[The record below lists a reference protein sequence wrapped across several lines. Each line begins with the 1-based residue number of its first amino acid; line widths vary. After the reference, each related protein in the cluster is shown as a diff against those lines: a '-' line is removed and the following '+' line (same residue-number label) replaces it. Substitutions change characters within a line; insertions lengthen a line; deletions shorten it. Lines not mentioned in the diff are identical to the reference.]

1 MVTLIHIPKGNGKL
15 FIMATTPVHIQI
27 PKCHKIY
34 RKHTIL
40 FSVHSLSTWKSFD
53 NIFFSLHFTL
63 KAVSSSVA
71 QTQTKFFS
79 LPFWQTLFFYEI
91 RRQSRLHRSV
101 SSTFSISYIFPK
113 DNLSTS
119 GLMLR
124 TLRILR
130 YEQQQQNSYSCILSV
145 PVTPSFGSMLF
156 GWLAP
161 SNRAFHFKL
170 ETT

>member
-1 MVTLIHIPKGNGKL
+1 MVNELLLRNQYLMYFDLGTSRVYTENKGKNQL
-15 FIMATTPVHIQI
+15 CTESTQSYF
-27 PKCHKIY
+27 
-34 RKHTIL
+34 
-40 FSVHSLSTWKSFD
+40 LSAHYQPTWKSFD

-79 LPFWQTLFFYEI
+79 LPFWQTLFCYEM
-91 RRQSRLHRSV
+91 RRRSV
-101 SSTFSISYIFPK
+101 SSTVSISYIFPK

-119 GLMLR
+119 GLKLR